1 MSYLKLQTKQE
12 ISAQFNQK
20 FAEIDVIYRTLDHQI
35 LQINHRIDSKFEKRL
50 QDKVKQVEEQLKMDQ
65 GVLEEKLRPI
75 FGLEGFKDDEI
86 ETTETI

>member
-1 MSYLKLQTKQE
+1 M
-12 ISAQFNQK
+12 
-20 FAEIDVIYRTLDHQI
+20 IYRTLDHQI